1 MSKVDVPGD
10 NVMLLTAATMFKRRI
25 RVYPVFK
32 AKYPVINF
40 NPVGG
45 IKPKPGDINLL
56 EYSKDHFT
64 QQFYMSI
71 IQDPNKR
78 KSLPTS
84 ESPMES
90 TGHNFSSNESRLSI
104 ASGEFSGLFDDSRN
118 TEKQDERSVQSNQ
131 SVSDGKYI
139 NISNYTISTNKIL
152 FFTPATLDKSK
163 TDGDSYYEGDSN
175 EPKSTTGKPKKAKK
189 PEKQLNASHSM
200 TMRSQK
206 HKKKRK
212 ASSPPTFKVGKKL
225 NTKRRSK

>member
-1 MSKVDVPGD
+1 MADQLAHLGDEEDSWSHTTLRSYLCFSLLETESLHNRLPDNSIDGLRNYADRMSKVDVPGD
-10 NVMLLTAATMFKRRI
+10 NVMLLTAATIFKRRI

-118 TEKQDERSVQSNQ
+118 TENGTTPTPPKSKHRALRAEKQDERSV
-131 SVSDGKYI
+131 
-139 NISNYTISTNKIL
+139 
-152 FFTPATLDKSK
+152 
-163 TDGDSYYEGDSN
+163 
-175 EPKSTTGKPKKAKK
+175 
-189 PEKQLNASHSM
+189 
-200 TMRSQK
+200 
-206 HKKKRK
+206 
-212 ASSPPTFKVGKKL
+212 
-225 NTKRRSK
+225 